1 MSIELSRVPTEEE
14 IEAVCSAAEEAAR
27 QFIQSKLPLKK
38 LEDMEI
44 TVEAIGD
51 KPLVLNVE
59 IAVDMGTD
67 DPSLAGI
74 IENAT
79 DAALAA
85 ADIKVKELGL
95 CRVSRS

>member
-1 MSIELSRVPTEEE
+1 MSIELSRAPTEDE

-59 IAVDMGTD
+59 IAIDTGAD

-74 IENAT
+74 IEDAAN
-79 DAALAA
+79 AALAA
-85 ADIKVKELGL
+85 ADMKVQELGL
-95 CRVSRS
+95 CKVSSS